1 MVRLRIGALVAATA
15 IMFAACG
22 GAASPSPAASG
33 PAATPAPG
41 DSQEPAE
48 SPAGEIKEGGTL
60 VVALPGDIDNTDP
73 ALISDS
79 NSSYVMNQVM
89 EGLVGLAPGSVSEMV
104 PVLASEMPE
113 VSDDGLT
120 YTFKIREGVKF
131 HDGTDLDAEAV
142 KFNYDRWK
150 NFPEELQ
157 QAYAYY
163 AGAVFGGYGDGSNV
177 ASTEAPD
184 ATTFILTL
192 KEPRSNFLIAQTLA
206 PFFIASPAALEAG
219 DADNIDISQSQFAQ
233 GEPGIAMIGTGPFKF
248 TEWVADDHVTIS
260 KNEDYWNAE
269 GVPHLD
275 EIIFRPFP
283 DQTAEFNAVSSG
295 EVDFAQTV
303 APVDAATITEG
314 GDLQVIDRGESCN
327 LGHLAINQTY
337 QPVDNLKIR
346 QAMMHAL
353 DREAYI
359 EAFYAGQAVP
369 ADNWMP
375 PATQHYKPLNLP
387 TYDPDRA
394 RELIAEA
401 QAEGVTDLTIDF
413 WYPSDVARPY
423 MPDPRGLF
431 EAISNDLEAVGFT
444 INPNTATWNPD
455 YLDAESAGQY
465 EAWLIGWTCD
475 WAGPDN
481 FLSTAFFAYRDGEP
495 NPEYAYE
502 NDELEATM
510 NQALSS
516 VDEAEQAELWGKA
529 QDMVGADLPTIPLVN
544 STPPAAAQADVMGVV
559 GSGALNEY
567 FNTAWLDR

>member
-1 MVRLRIGALVAATA
+1 MVRLRMGALVGVAA
-15 IMFAACG
+15 IVFAACG
-22 GAASPSPAASG
+22 TAASPSPSASS
-33 PAATPAPG
+33 PG
-41 DSQEPAE
+41 TSSEPGTSA
-48 SPAGEIKEGGTL
+48 SPSAGGEIKEGGSFI
-60 VVALPGDIDNTDP
+60 VALPGDIDNTDP

-89 EGLVGLAPGSVSEMV
+89 QGLVGLAPGSVSEIV
-104 PVLASEMPE
+104 PVLASELPT

-120 YTFKIREGVKF
+120 YTFKVREGVKF
-131 HDGTDLDAEAV
+131 HDGTALDAAAV

-163 AGAVFGGYGDGSNV
+163 AGAVFEGYGDGSNV

-184 ATTFILTL
+184 ATTFILKL
-192 KEPRSNFLIAQTLA
+192 KAPRSNFLIAQTLT
-206 PFFIASPAALEAG
+206 PFFISSPAALQAG
-219 DADNIDISQSQFAQ
+219 DADNIDISKSKFAQ

-248 TEWVADDHVTIS
+248 KEWVADDHVTIE
-260 KNEDYWNAE
+260 KNADYWDAA
-269 GVPHLD
+269 GAAHLD

-303 APVDAATITEG
+303 APADAATITAG
-314 GDLQVIDRGESCN
+314 GALQAIDRGESCN
-327 LGHLAINQTY
+327 LGHLAINQKY
-337 QPVDNLKIR
+337 KPVDNLKIR

-353 DREAYI
+353 NRQAYI
-359 EAFYAGQAVP
+359 DAFYAGQAVP

-375 PATQHYKPLNLP
+375 PATQYYKPLGLP
-387 TYDPDRA
+387 TYDPDKA
-394 RELIAEA
+394 KALIAEA
-401 QAEGVTDLTIDF
+401 QAEGVTDLSIDF

-455 YLDAESAGQY
+455 YLDAESEGQY

-495 NPEYAYE
+495 NPEYAYD
-502 NDELEATM
+502 NDELDTTM
-510 NQALSS
+510 GQALSS
-516 VDEAEQAELWGKA
+516 IDEAERKALWEKA
-529 QDMVGADLPTIPLVN
+529 QDLVGADLPTIPLVN
-544 STPPAAAQADVMGVV
+544 STPPAAAQSYVKGVV

-567 FNTAWLDR
+567 FNTVWLDK